1 MCSLALHLDDGDAD
15 VDPEDA
21 VHDGIVTWCFV
32 IPIWLCLFTWACS
45 WWWARWRW
53 GGRARGAASRSPAQT
68 WSRKICVRTENIR
81 TASSGEYKSINPIS
95 SSAVSLSS
103 VYTQHLLSS
112 WEWIKTSRGMCAYFK
127 ILDQDVVV
135 VGHITKY
142 VSKYHQAI
150 TIPLVLEMFM

>member
-1 MCSLALHLDDGDAD
+1 MLSLSGYVFLPEHVVGDEPGEDEEAEHVALLHAHQTK
-15 VDPEDA
+15 
-21 VHDGIVTWCFV
+21 HDHEKY
-32 IPIWLCLFTWACS
+32 LCRQKNTKA
-45 WWWARWRW
+45 
-53 GGRARGAASRSPAQT
+53 
-68 WSRKICVRTENIR
+68 
-81 TASSGEYKSINPIS
+81 ASSGEYKSINPIS

-127 ILDQDVVV
+127 ITDQDVVVVV